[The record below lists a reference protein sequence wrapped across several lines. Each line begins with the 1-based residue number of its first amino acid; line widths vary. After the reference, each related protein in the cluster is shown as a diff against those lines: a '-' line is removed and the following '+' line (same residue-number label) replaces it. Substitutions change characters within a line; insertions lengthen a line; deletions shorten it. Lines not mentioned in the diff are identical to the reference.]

1 MALNIMLYKSMSI
14 YRHRMIR
21 LMYKDIY
28 LPIFCFAS
36 KSQFYSQLGSCKCM
50 TECKFS
56 RELSP
61 SRDCSTDCAKVKDPE
76 SHKSDHIAPK
86 HS

>member
-1 MALNIMLYKSMSI
+1 
-14 YRHRMIR
+14 MIR
-21 LMYKDIY
+21 FMYKDIY
-28 LPIFCFAS
+28 LPIFCFAP

-50 TECKFS
+50 TDCKFS

-61 SRDCSTDCAKVKDPE
+61 SQDCLIDYVKVKDPE
-76 SHKSDHIAPK
+76 SHMNGHTTPK